1 MRLVGDARARGLLE
15 CTLRITKPV
24 GEPNVLPNLCQTPL
38 FTQFTIGIKK
48 KLPCYFNA
56 GENSPVAVSPD
67 PVSTDVLVAA
77 ADL

>member
-1 MRLVGDARARGLLE
+1 MSINTEEFKVVYARRAGVEGTISQAVRVMGL
-15 CTLRITKPV
+15 RRSRS
-24 GEPNVLPNLCQTPL
+24 
-38 FTQFTIGIKK
+38 IGQEKN

>member
-1 MRLVGDARARGLLE
+1 MLLSERMCQGASIGWRFPKEPADGLE
-15 CTLRITKPV
+15 S
-24 GEPNVLPNLCQTPL
+24 PNLCQTPL
-38 FTQFTIGIKK
+38 FTPFTIGIKK

-67 PVSTDVLVAA
+67 PVSPDVLVAA

>member
-1 MRLVGDARARGLLE
+1 MLSSQITAELNLVAH
-15 CTLRITKPV
+15 P
-24 GEPNVLPNLCQTPL
+24 PL

>member
-1 MRLVGDARARGLLE
+1 MSRLLLE
-15 CTLRITKPV
+15 S
-24 GEPNVLPNLCQTPL
+24 VLENLSDPYALLYPTFHP
-38 FTQFTIGIKK
+38 IYHRDKK